1 MERKLRVNGEDKE
14 YLSIHQWTE
23 PTIMAGLPST
33 NVPIGFSL
41 DDLPIGMQIIGPYL
55 QDLTCIEV
63 AKAVRELRGGFSI
76 SPKYQK

>member
-33 NVPIGFSL
+33 KSSRS
-41 DDLPIGMQIIGPYL
+41 YL
-55 QDLTCIEV
+55 YRSCE
-63 AKAVRELRGGFSI
+63 S
-76 SPKYQK
+76 S